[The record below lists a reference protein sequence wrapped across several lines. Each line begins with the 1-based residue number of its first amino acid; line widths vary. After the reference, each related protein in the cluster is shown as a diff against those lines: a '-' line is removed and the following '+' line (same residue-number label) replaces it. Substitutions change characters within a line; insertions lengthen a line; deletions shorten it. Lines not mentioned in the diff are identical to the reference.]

1 MQSWVR
7 RRLKDLAEAGRLGR
21 RIPADIRAE
30 TARETANAGSA
41 ETSPPD
47 PSASRVTD
55 ARD

>member
-30 TARETANAGSA
+30 TVRETAEAGSA
-41 ETSPPD
+41 EAPSPD